1 MKDEFLTSDGI
12 KIEYE
17 YNCQKNDDLDGETVA
32 IVFLN
37 GIFMHYESWKI
48 LSKGIP
54 QNIPVLFHNFR
65 CQWGSGCAE
74 DKECSFERHVE
85 DLKELLDYLG
95 IKKAKFIGTS
105 YGGEVGMLFGATY
118 PEYVEAMMII
128 TSTARVDKVM
138 ESKVLRWKDG
148 AKSRNSEIFVN
159 SWLTDVYSEG
169 YINSINNL
177 SQIITSRLTGFNYEG
192 AVRLLN
198 VFLRLNDLN
207 LLEKVKNFEFP
218 VLIISAEEDNI
229 KPKKFSEEIY
239 RQLKNALHLTIPNSG
254 HAVVVEK
261 PKEIGY
267 LISTFVR
274 NWKL

>member
-1 MKDEFLTSDGI
+1 MKNEFLTSDGI

-17 YNCQKNDDLDGETVA
+17 FNCQNYGDVDGETVA

-37 GIFMHYESWKI
+37 GIFMHYESWKVF
-48 LSKGIP
+48 SKNIP
-54 QNIPVLFHNFR
+54 QNIPMLFHNFR
-65 CQWGSGCAE
+65 CQWGSGCAV

-105 YGGEVGMLFGATY
+105 YGGEVGMLFGASY
-118 PEYVEAMMII
+118 PEYVESMMII
-128 TSTARVDKVM
+128 TSTARIDKVM
-138 ESKVLRWKDG
+138 ESKALRWKDG
-148 AKSRNSEIFVN
+148 AKSRSPEIFVN
-159 SWLTDVYSEG
+159 SWLSDVYSEG

-177 SQIITSRLTGFNYEG
+177 SQIIASRLTGFNYEG
-192 AVRLLN
+192 AERLLEA
-198 VFLRLNDLN
+198 FLRLNDLN
-207 LLEKVKNFEFP
+207 LLERIKNFEFP

-239 RQLKNALHLTIPNSG
+239 KQLKSALHLTIPNSG
-254 HAVVVEK
+254 HAVVVER

-267 LISTFVR
+267 LISAFVR

>member
-1 MKDEFLTSDGI
+1 MKDKFLTSDGI
-12 KIEYE
+12 EIEYE
-17 YNCQKNDDLDGETVA
+17 YLNNCDVRDITTSV
-32 IVFLN
+32 VFLN
-37 GIFMHYESWKI
+37 GIFMHYESWKVF
-48 LSKGIP
+48 SKNIP
-54 QNIPVLFHNFR
+54 QNIPMLFHNFR
-65 CQWGSGCAE
+65 CQWGSGCAV

-118 PEYVEAMMII
+118 PEYIDSMMII
-128 TSTARVDKVM
+128 TSTARTDKVM
-138 ESKVLRWKDG
+138 ESKALRWKDG

-159 SWLTDVYSEG
+159 SWLTDVYSKL

-192 AVRLLN
+192 AERLLEA
-198 VFLRLNDLN
+198 FLRLNDLN
-207 LLEKVKNFEFP
+207 LLERIKNFEFP

-229 KPKKFSEEIY
+229 KPKRFSEEIY
-239 RQLKNALHLTIPNSG
+239 KQLKNALHLTVPNSG
-254 HAVVVEK
+254 HAVVVER

-267 LISTFVR
+267 LISAFVR
-274 NWKL
+274 NWKV